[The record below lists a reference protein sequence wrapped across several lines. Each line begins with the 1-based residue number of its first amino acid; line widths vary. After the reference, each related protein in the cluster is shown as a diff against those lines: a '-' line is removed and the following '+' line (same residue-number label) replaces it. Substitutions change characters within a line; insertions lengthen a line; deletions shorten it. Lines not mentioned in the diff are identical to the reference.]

1 MYTCIAIDDDF
12 SSLEILK
19 DYISLTP
26 DLKLLKTFTNP
37 LTALKEIQKLDHI
50 DIVFV
55 DIEMP
60 EANGMEISAQ
70 FREKISKLILI
81 TSFKNQLKT
90 PIDADGYLLKPF
102 PFSKFTNTLQ
112 KIVGVENKLH
122 LVEDDKSKYLIVKQ
136 AKAKRKVSRI
146 RYREIMYIEGFG
158 NYIKIHTQAESI
170 QVYDTLQRLQVL
182 AENNG
187 FIRCH
192 HSFIVAEDLII
203 EVQSKHIVLKEG
215 YKIPIGRNYKN
226 YFLEKIYKNEL
237 SEI

>member
-37 LTALKEIQKLDHI
+37 LNALKEIQKLDHI
-50 DIVFV
+50 DIVFIDV
-55 DIEMP
+55 EMP
-60 EANGMEISAQ
+60 EANGIEISQQ
-70 FREKISKLILI
+70 FRDKISKLVLV
-81 TSFKNQLKT
+81 TGFKSHLST
-90 PIDADGYLLKPF
+90 VPDADGCLLKPF
-102 PFSKFTNTLQ
+102 PFSRFTNTLQ
-112 KIVGVENKLH
+112 KIIGVENKLH
-122 LVEDDKSKYLIVKQ
+122 LVEDEKSKYLIVKQ

-158 NYIKIHTQAESI
+158 NYIKIHTHSESI
-170 QVYDTLQRLQVL
+170 QVYDTLQRLQIL

-187 FIRCH
+187 FVRCH
-192 HSFIVAEDLII
+192 HSFIVAEDLIT
-203 EVQSKHIVLKEG
+203 EVQSKFIVLKEG
-215 YKIPIGRNYKN
+215 HKIPIGRNYKN
-226 YFLEKIYKNEL
+226 YFLEKIYKNEF